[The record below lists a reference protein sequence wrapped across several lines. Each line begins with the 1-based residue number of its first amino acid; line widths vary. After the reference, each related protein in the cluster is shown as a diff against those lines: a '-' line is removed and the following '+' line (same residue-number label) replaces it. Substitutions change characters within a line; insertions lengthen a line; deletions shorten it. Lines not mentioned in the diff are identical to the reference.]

1 MKRDL
6 RLLADLDVPFMPRF
20 SLYCYNGDG
29 DGPGGSGDDVDV
41 VSDTNPDATAAE
53 VDAAT
58 ADAVAAAEAADAAA
72 AVNYGAMW
80 GQIGK
85 ASGPFGAVT
94 PETVEP
100 PSGMGLTD
108 PNTSQEDIANAMGSA
123 GEISAPQGLAL
134 GAAKAGVVDEKG
146 NLSPFSVISP
156 AMSLIASA
164 ANAPHGSLGIHGLDD
179 PSDPDPSGEG
189 EATGG
194 PSEEELAE
202 LAAQEKAREEAFQ
215 ETLAWAVKMVFLIGV
230 PASEA
235 LVVLSESLITTLFYQ
250 GELTQRDVHMAGA
263 SLAAYGFGLLGH
275 MLVKVLAPGY
285 FSRQDTKTPVRFGI
299 MTLVAN
305 MVLNLILVWH
315 FKHVGLALATSM
327 AAFLNAGLL

>member
-215 ETLAWAVKMVFLIGV
+215 ETLVTPTPEVVDAASSDAV
-230 PASEA
+230 PETS
-235 LVVLSESLITTLFYQ
+235 
-250 GELTQRDVHMAGA
+250 AGA
-263 SLAAYGFGLLGH
+263 EAPTVSPSQATSAPGTLLRRRRRTRTILTSPQGVGGLGGEGSAFRGNRRTRSLPRQTLLG
-275 MLVKVLAPGY
+275 G
-285 FSRQDTKTPVRFGI
+285 
-299 MTLVAN
+299 
-305 MVLNLILVWH
+305 
-315 FKHVGLALATSM
+315 
-327 AAFLNAGLL
+327 